1 MFSGEDLPEY
11 KITFLYGSGVKQEG
25 VGDFSPKHPVITVTF
40 ASDWVG
46 VMSDLALGRQ
56 QRTILFFLMPY
67 SIRILTLQGR
77 CYTEASTSRSL
88 HFPLHKGE
96 DAETSHVLDTESC
109 CLNPNGKH

>member
-25 VGDFSPKHPVITVTF
+25 VGDFSLKHPKITVTF
-40 ASDWVG
+40 ASDWG
-46 VMSDLALGRQ
+46 DVMSDLALGRQ

-77 CYTEASTSRSL
+77 WSTQKL
-88 HFPLHKGE
+88 AQ
-96 DAETSHVLDTESC
+96 AEVKTR
-109 CLNPNGKH
+109 GKMLKQVMSWIQSPVA

>member
-77 CYTEASTSRSL
+77 WSIQKLAQAEVFTSPFTR
-88 HFPLHKGE
+88 
-96 DAETSHVLDTESC
+96 
-109 CLNPNGKH
+109 GKMLKQVMSWIQSPVA

>member
-25 VGDFSPKHPVITVTF
+25 VGDFSPKHPMITVTF

-77 CYTEASTSRSL
+77 WSIQKLAQAEVFTSPFTR
-88 HFPLHKGE
+88 
-96 DAETSHVLDTESC
+96 
-109 CLNPNGKH
+109 GKMLKQVMSWIQSPVA

>member
-11 KITFLYGSGVKQEG
+11 KITLYGSGVKQEG

-77 CYTEASTSRSL
+77 WSIQKLAQAEVFTSP
-88 HFPLHKGE
+88 FTKGKMLKQVMSWIQSPV
-96 DAETSHVLDTESC
+96 A
-109 CLNPNGKH
+109 

>member
-25 VGDFSPKHPVITVTF
+25 VGDFSPKHPMITVTF

-77 CYTEASTSRSL
+77 WSIQKLAQAEVFTSP
-88 HFPLHKGE
+88 FTKGKMLKQVMSWIQSPV
-96 DAETSHVLDTESC
+96 A
-109 CLNPNGKH
+109 

>member
-77 CYTEASTSRSL
+77 WSTQKL
-88 HFPLHKGE
+88 AQ
-96 DAETSHVLDTESC
+96 AEVKTR
-109 CLNPNGKH
+109 GKMLKQVMSWIQSPVA